1 MEGTWLSIIPP
12 IIAIVM
18 VLITRK
24 VLLSLGSGIIAGT
37 LLVAGF
43 SPIESIVTLWKSITV
58 SFWVWDDGVLNSGNI
73 NIMLF
78 ILLLGIITAFVSLSG
93 GSRAFAEWAVRRIK
107 TKRSAKLLT
116 VGLGISHF
124 CR

>member
-1 MEGTWLSIIPP
+1 MDGTWVSIVPP

-24 VLLSLGSGIIAGT
+24 VLLSLGSGLIAGA
-37 LLVAGF
+37 LLVASF
-43 SPIESIVTLWKSITV
+43 SPGESIVTLWKSITV
-58 SFWVWDDGVLNSGNI
+58 SFWSWDEQVLNMDNI

-93 GSRAFAEWAVRRIK
+93 GSKAFAEWAVHRIK
-107 TKRSAKLLT
+107 
-116 VGLGISHF
+116 
-124 CR
+124 